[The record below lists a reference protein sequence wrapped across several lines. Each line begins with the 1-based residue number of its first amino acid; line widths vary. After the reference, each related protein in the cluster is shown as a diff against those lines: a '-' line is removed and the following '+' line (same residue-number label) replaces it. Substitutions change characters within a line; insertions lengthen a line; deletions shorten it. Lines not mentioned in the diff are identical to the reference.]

1 MKQEEIIKVNQSLGE
16 SPKFGPFTG
25 RQFVIFGGV
34 FSVFFALLYF
44 LIGFDVW
51 AGLSFSFWASFS
63 VALLSGDKPH
73 IYWSKVYPPLPRW
86 TRGYATYTSPQIK
99 KKVGAKKVKLSRSSN
114 PKVLNPFEDWLDL
127 TTIVRFKKDSYL
139 IGAYLLSKKYLTES
153 TNSLQLI
160 FGFSC
165 TGIHPLFH
173 SEQEIEAIAQAFE
186 NACKEI
192 PQGEKITFRWSSF
205 CSDSDAEQYLMQRIK
220 NSSSSE
226 SEFLDWG
233 RLARTKIL
241 TKNKARKEIGLNV
254 YWSFT
259 INSEALDTTD
269 PVDKFLFK
277 VANFLQKKF
286 TDTGASQITKKQL
299 TQILTKALEASLRY
313 QQILSEMGLN
323 PQPKTDKDL
332 WRELCKNTGA
342 REVNLP
348 HTLIFDEQGLREE
361 INEEAGFDKPLDVVT
376 RPHLTSTILNNG
388 VPFADKKWICIPK
401 GDGKQYIGVMVLTQK
416 PEIFA
421 SRKHQIRF
429 LWDLFSRNNI
439 FDVEIITEF
448 SPADRGITRA
458 AQQMITRRS
467 RALDLNVQ
475 QKKSIDVSAQINVER
490 SVEAQRQLYTGDI
503 PLNLSLIVLVYR
515 DTAEQVDDAC
525 RLISG
530 YINQP
535 TELTRECEYAWLI
548 WLQTLLI
555 RKEPI
560 LMRPYNR
567 RQTFF
572 ASEVLG
578 LTSIL
583 QNNPGDSN
591 RGFELIADESNSPV
605 NIDLSKTKNILVLG
619 TTGSGKSVLVA
630 SVIAECQAQD
640 MSILMID
647 LPNDDG
653 SGTFGDYTPYH
664 NGFYFDIS
672 KESNNLVQPLDLS
685 KIPEEQREE
694 RAKAH
699 RNDVNLIVL
708 QLVLGSQ
715 QFDGFLAQ
723 TIESLIPIGTK
734 AFYDDPDIQK
744 RFAEAKQGG
753 LGSAAW
759 DNTPTLADMENFFS
773 TDYINLGYEDENVD
787 RALNYIRLRF
797 QYWRNSSIGDAICR
811 PSTFDTDAKLI
822 TFALTNLQSSK
833 DAEVF
838 GMSAYIAASR
848 QSLSAPNSVFF
859 MDEASVLLR
868 FSALS
873 RLVGRKC
880 ATARKSGCRVIL
892 AGQDVLSIAKSEAG
906 EQILQNMPCRLIGRI
921 VPGAAK
927 SFSEHLGIPKEI
939 VDKNENFRPN
949 IKELYTLW
957 LLDYNNKYIRCR
969 YYPSYSMLALVA
981 NSREEQAARD
991 KFKAMYTDKF
1001 EWIAKFSK
1009 YYVDCIKQGQPL

>member
-1 MKQEEIIKVNQSLGE
+1 MKQEIIKVNQSLGE

-25 RQFVIFGGV
+25 RQFVIFAGV
-34 FSVFFALLYF
+34 FCVVFGLLC
-44 LIGFDVW
+44 LIL
-51 AGLSFSFWASFS
+51 GLDIFWGLGLAFWASLS
-63 VALLSGDKPH
+63 VAFLSGDKPYL
-73 IYWSKVYPPLPRW
+73 YWSKVYPILPRW
-86 TRGYATYTSPQIK
+86 TRGYANYTSPQHK
-99 KKVGAKKVKLSRSSN
+99 KKVGTRKVKLTRSSK
-114 PKVLNPFEDWLDL
+114 PKTLNPFEDWLDL
-127 TTIVRFKKDSYL
+127 TTIVRLKKDSYVV
-139 IGAYLLSKKYLTES
+139 GAYLLSKKNLTES
-153 TNSLQLI
+153 SNTLQLI
-160 FGFSC
+160 FGFAC

-173 SEQEIEAIAQAFE
+173 SEQEIEAVAQAFE
-186 NACKEI
+186 NGCKEI
-192 PQGEKITFRWSSF
+192 PQGEKITCRWSSF
-205 CSDSDAEQYLMQRIK
+205 CDDSDSTDYLMQRL
-220 NSSSSE
+220 NNPTSLE

-233 RLARTKIL
+233 RLARTQKL
-241 TKNKARKEIGLNV
+241 TKEKARKDIKLNI

-259 INSEALDTTD
+259 VTSESLDTSD
-269 PVDKFLFK
+269 PVDKFLAK
-277 VANFLQKKF
+277 LTNFLQRRF
-286 TDTGASQITKKQL
+286 TDSGISQITKKRF

-323 PQPKTDKDL
+323 PQPKTDRDL
-332 WRELCKNTGA
+332 WRELCKNIGA
-342 REVNLP
+342 KEVIIP
-348 HTLIFDEQGLREE
+348 HTLIFDEEGLREE
-361 INEEAGFDKPLDVVT
+361 IDEKAALDKPLEIISQ
-376 RPHLTSTILNNG
+376 PHLTSIILNNG
-388 VPFADKKWICIPK
+388 VPFADKRWICLPN
-401 GDGKQYIGVMVLTQK
+401 GDEKKYVGVMVLTRK

-421 SRKHQIRF
+421 STKHQIRF

-448 SPADRGITRA
+448 SPADRGINRA
-458 AQQMITRRS
+458 AQQMITKRS

-490 SVEAQRQLYTGDI
+490 SVEAQRQLYTGDV
-503 PLNLSLIVLVYR
+503 PLNLSLVVLVYR

-525 RLISG
+525 RLIAG

-535 TELTRECEYAWLI
+535 TELTREYEYAWLI

-555 RKEPI
+555 RQEPI

-578 LTSIL
+578 LTNIV
-583 QNNPGDSN
+583 QNSPADHQ
-591 RGFELIADESNSPV
+591 GFELIADESDSPV
-605 NIDLSKTKNILVLG
+605 KIDLSKTKNILVLG

-630 SVIAECQAQD
+630 SIIAECQAQD

-653 SGTFGDYTPYH
+653 TGTFGDYTPYH

-715 QFDGFLAQ
+715 SFDGFLSQ
-723 TIESLIPIGTK
+723 TIESLIPLGTK
-734 AFYDDPDIQK
+734 AFYDDPDIQQ
-744 RFAEAKQGG
+744 RFALAKKGG

-759 DNTPTLADMENFFS
+759 ENTPTLADMEHFFS
-773 TDYINLGYEDENVD
+773 TDHINLGYEDENVD

-797 QYWRNSSIGDAICR
+797 QYWRNSSIGNAICR

-859 MDEASVLLR
+859 MDESSVLLR
-868 FSALS
+868 FAALS

-892 AGQDVLSIAKSEAG
+892 AGQDILSIANSEAG

-927 SFSEHLGIPKEI
+927 SFSEHLGIPKQI
-939 VDKNENFRPN
+939 IDKNESFRPN
-949 IKELYTLW
+949 VKQLYTLW

-969 YYPSYSMLALVA
+969 YYPSYPMLALVA

-991 KFKAMYTDKF
+991 RFKAMYSDKF
-1001 EWIAKFSK
+1001 QWVSEFAK
-1009 YYVDCIKQGQPL
+1009 YYVGCIKQGKPL